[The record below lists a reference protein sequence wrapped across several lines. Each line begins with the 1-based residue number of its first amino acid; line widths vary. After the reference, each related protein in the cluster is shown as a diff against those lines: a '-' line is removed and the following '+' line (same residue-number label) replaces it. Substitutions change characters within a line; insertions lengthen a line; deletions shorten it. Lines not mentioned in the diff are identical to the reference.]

1 MQKYNLI
8 LIFQIFLFGSNMF
21 SQNDFNEVF
30 FEKDMNAINE
40 ILMIPEKLDSL
51 FTLVVLNSNSSKVFD
66 EQMKRLDE
74 DIFQNKKVLVNAFTL
89 GTGLNLM
96 DQSNQGFNSNELN
109 GLTPRINFSFAISPK
124 VLFSQKSDK
133 RKLYSTKEELN
144 LRQKELKKSL
154 RQLFINILYDQLLA
168 LESLKL
174 IFSLMEDSEQNLNLM
189 KIKFRTASVT
199 YFELQEVQ
207 DRYQQIKV
215 GFYQEKF
222 NYLKLKNKY
231 KTMLGN

>member
-1 MQKYNLI
+1 MQKFNLI
-8 LIFQIFLFGSNMF
+8 LILQIFLFGSNMF
-21 SQNDFNEVF
+21 SQKDFNEVF

-66 EQMKRLDE
+66 EQMKSLDE

-96 DQSNQGFNSNELN
+96 DQSNQGFNSNEQA
-109 GLTPRINFSFAISPK
+109 GFTPRINFSFAISPK
-124 VLFSQKSDK
+124 VLFFQKSDK

-144 LRQKELKKSL
+144 LRQKKLKKSL

-174 IFSLMEDSEQNLNLM
+174 KFSLMEDSEQNLNLM

>member
-66 EQMKRLDE
+66 EQMKSLDE

-174 IFSLMEDSEQNLNLM
+174 KFSLMEDSEQNLNLM

>member
-8 LIFQIFLFGSNMF
+8 LIFQIFLFGSNMI

-30 FEKDMNAINE
+30 FEKDMYAINE

-66 EQMKRLDE
+66 EQMKSLDE
-74 DIFQNKKVLVNAFTL
+74 DIFQNKKVLVNAFTF
-89 GTGLNLM
+89 GTGLTLM
-96 DQSNQGFNSNELN
+96 DQSNQGFNTNELN
-109 GLTPRINFSFAISPK
+109 GLTPRINFNFMINPK
-124 VLFSQKSDK
+124 VLFFQKSDK
-133 RKLYSTKEELN
+133 RKLYSIKEELN
-144 LRQKELKKSL
+144 LKQKEFKKSL

-174 IFSLMEDSEQNLNLM
+174 KFSLMEDIEQNLNLM

-199 YFELQEVQ
+199 YYELQEVQ
-207 DRYQQIKV
+207 ERYLKIKV
-215 GFYQEKF
+215 GFSQEKF